1 MVVPFRL
8 GETQARLLT
17 RAWATLRRIPDE
29 LPEIIQSPQCGETNK
44 HCVGYPGE
52 VQNADR
58 WLKVIGEGKP
68 EADAGEGEWPKT
80 DQRWIESREGAKAL
94 RQKLLGY

>member
-17 RAWATLRRIPDE
+17 RAWTNLHRIPDE
-29 LPEIIQSPQCGETNK
+29 LPTMIQSPQCGETNK

-58 WLKVIGEGKP
+58 WLQSIGEGKP
-68 EADAGEGEWPKT
+68 KEETTEGDWPKT
-80 DQRWIESREGAKAL
+80 DGRWIKSREGAKAL
-94 RQKLLGY
+94 RQELLGY